1 MQVLRGKR
9 PLTLILRPLQRE
21 KEGAGA
27 ATRIPCILFLSPV
40 CPTDAATDDE
50 MIPICSARLFGH
62 SLSLLLAAARFVPRY
77 KCCCRR
83 RAGGGG
89 LLRLLVRM
97 LHVLARCPMPSHKI
111 AFFSFLRSLNYHCS
125 GQKKEPTHSLLVIEC
140 SSTRIVER

>member
-62 SLSLLLAAARFVPRY
+62 SLPRGRPLCATLQMLPPPPAAASVDCWFGCYMCWPAAQCPPIKLPSSHSSAHSTTATAAAKKRN
-77 KCCCRR
+77 
-83 RAGGGG
+83 
-89 LLRLLVRM
+89 RLTR
-97 LHVLARCPMPSHKI
+97 PS
-111 AFFSFLRSLNYHCS
+111 L
-125 GQKKEPTHSLLVIEC
+125 
-140 SSTRIVER
+140 SSVVVQG